1 MNALIPQLINLF
13 ASVILILA
21 FAMLS
26 QRRILS
32 LIYLYTWQ
40 GLAVVGSTTVVA
52 YVTSQHHLYYSAG
65 LTLLLK
71 VILIPFMLHRLIDRL
86 NVRWDIETLV
96 NIPTLMIVGSHDE
109 NLPNVRQAVDLIGGR
124 KTWRSIAGTDEFFR
138 EPGALDAAA
147 TLAIEWFRVHLERKP
162 AQQGA
167 A

>member
-1 MNALIPQLINLF
+1 MSGLIPQLINLF

-52 YVTSQHHLYYSAG
+52 YVTNQHHLYYSAS
-65 LTLLLK
+65 LTFILK
-71 VILIPFMLHRLIDRL
+71 VILIPYMLYRLIARL

-96 NIPTLMIVGSHDE
+96 NIPTLMIVGIVLVIFAF
-109 NLPNVRQAVDLIGGR
+109 NVALPISSAQGRAFEMAITALQDQAGMPEHLRGDSDGRTGLEQLGG
-124 KTWRSIAGTDEFFR
+124 AVM
-138 EPGALDAAA
+138 P
-147 TLAIEWFRVHLERKP
+147 
-162 AQQGA
+162 
-167 A
+167 